1 MTLADL
7 AIALGVLM
15 FGACGVVI
23 LLWTLDPLR
32 GPDDEE
38 RL

>member
-7 AIALGVLM
+7 AIAFAVLI

-23 LLWTLDPLR
+23 LLWAIDPLR
-32 GPDDEE
+32 RRDDEE
-38 RL
+38 RP